1 MSSDILTKYEKWYR
15 LKVLLHEGGNAV
27 FKDILTKLGV
37 KNITDGS
44 EIYQKLKPYE
54 IQGQKLQQY
63 QKDAL
68 FPSSRVINT
77 NNLDLSLQF
86 LIIIIL
92 DTQKEYPL
100 IDKLRDMRN
109 TLFHMPENKKDMTA
123 QQFSDYWR
131 QISKH
136 LTGLGCDMTLFSDLK
151 TCNLSSEELKKIFK
165 ELEGRV

>member
-92 DTQKEYPL
+92 DTQK
-100 IDKLRDMRN
+100 
-109 TLFHMPENKKDMTA
+109 
-123 QQFSDYWR
+123 
-131 QISKH
+131 
-136 LTGLGCDMTLFSDLK
+136 
-151 TCNLSSEELKKIFK
+151 
-165 ELEGRV
+165 